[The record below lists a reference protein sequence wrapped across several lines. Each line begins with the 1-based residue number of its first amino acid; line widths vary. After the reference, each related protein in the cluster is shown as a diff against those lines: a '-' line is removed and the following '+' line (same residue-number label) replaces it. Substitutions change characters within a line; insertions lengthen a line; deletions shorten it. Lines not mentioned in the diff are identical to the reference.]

1 MSYEEVANCQ
11 LQKGQ
16 KPLPTNYEKM
26 SKSIFLD
33 TINGQ
38 STSRPPVWFMRQAG
52 RVLPNYLKLREQH
65 SFTELM
71 HSPRLAAEVTL
82 MPVYDL
88 GVDAAILFSDILV
101 IPAALGMKLNF
112 TDSGPKFDV
121 ALKELADPAVILNPD
136 ATKLNYIYE
145 AIDEIIRTKPADIP
159 LIGFCGAPFT
169 TLCYMVQGLSSNHT
183 FPDAVALLYKDRKM
197 MHKLLS
203 AITELSVEYARN
215 QVRHGVSAFQIFET
229 HAGLIP
235 ADLYQEV
242 MMPYVR
248 KIAQAAREE
257 GCPVIFLPK
266 GLGYGIKHIL
276 PEDADFLSIDWQIP
290 ISEARSLVHRDIGLQ
305 GNLDPRLLFA
315 DKGTI
320 LETLEK
326 YVEFGSKEHAWIFNL
341 GHGFMP
347 GIPFE
352 NAKLVVDWIK
362 KTNWKRG

>member
-1 MSYEEVANCQ
+1 MNH
-11 LQKGQ
+11 
-16 KPLPTNYEKM
+16 
-26 SKSIFLD
+26 SIFID
-33 TINGQ
+33 TLNGKK
-38 STSRPPVWFMRQAG
+38 TSRPPVWFMRQAG
-52 RVLPNYLKLREQH
+52 RVLPNYLKLREKH
-65 SFTELM
+65 SFSELM

-82 MPVYDL
+82 MPVFDL

-101 IPAALGMKLNF
+101 IPAALGMNLNF

-121 ALKELADPAVILNPD
+121 ALKELADPTSVLKPD
-136 ATKLNYIYE
+136 ASKLHYIYD

-197 MHKLLS
+197 SHRLLG

-215 QVRHGVSAFQIFET
+215 QVRHGISAFQIFET

-235 ADLYQEV
+235 SDLYQEV

-248 KIAQAAREE
+248 KIATAVREE

-266 GLGYGIKHIL
+266 GLGYGIKNIQ
-276 PEDADFLSIDWQIP
+276 PEDADFLSIDWQMP
-290 ISEARSLVHRDIGLQ
+290 IEDARKLVHPAIGLQ

-315 DKGTI
+315 GKESI

-326 YVEFGSKEHAWIFNL
+326 YVDFGSREQKWIFNL
-341 GHGFMP
+341 GHGFLP
-347 GIPFE
+347 GIPYE
-352 NAKLVVDWIK
+352 NARLVVEWVK
-362 KTNWKRG
+362 QTNWKRG

>member
-1 MSYEEVANCQ
+1 
-11 LQKGQ
+11 
-16 KPLPTNYEKM
+16 
-26 SKSIFLD
+26 
-33 TINGQ
+33 
-38 STSRPPVWFMRQAG
+38 
-52 RVLPNYLKLREQH
+52 
-65 SFTELM
+65 M
-71 HSPRLAAEVTL
+71 HAPQLAAEVTL
-82 MPVYDL
+82 MPVHDL

-101 IPAALGMKLNF
+101 IPAALGMNLNF

-121 ALKELADPAVILNPD
+121 ALKELADPSALLKPD
-136 ATKLNYIYE
+136 ASKLTYIYD

-183 FPDAVALLYKDRKM
+183 FPDAVNLLYRDRKM
-197 MHKLLS
+197 THKLLS
-203 AITELSVEYARN
+203 AITELSLEYARN

-235 ADLYQEV
+235 SDIYQEV

-248 KIAQAAREE
+248 QIAKAVREE

-266 GLGYGIKHIL
+266 GLGYGIKNIQ
-276 PEDADFLSIDWQIP
+276 PEDADFLSIDWQLP
-290 ISEARSLVHRDIGLQ
+290 LEEARMLVHPELGLQ

-315 DKGTI
+315 GKDVI

-326 YVEFGSKEHAWIFNL
+326 YIDFGTREQKWIFNL
-341 GHGFMP
+341 GHGFVP

-362 KTNWKRG
+362 QTNWKRG